1 MTPAPAGLAEPRP
14 RGTDPTSTDPRRT
27 DPTSTDPTSTDP
39 TSTDATSTVHDE
51 DVAGT
56 TPVVQ
61 ASAARSRQEANPVA
75 AWRTGTVD
83 PAGGAGSGGGR

>member
-1 MTPAPAGLAEPRP
+1 VNHSSAGAVTLRRPARGARPAKHRPDEPE
-14 RGTDPTSTDPRRT
+14 
-27 DPTSTDPTSTDP
+27 
-39 TSTDATSTVHDE
+39 HDE

-61 ASAARSRQEANPVA
+61 ASAVRSRQEADPVA

-83 PAGGAGSGGGR
+83 PTGGAGSGGGR